1 MNTTKQYIK
10 QIIAKKEAAVAE
22 LREWERQ
29 HPNFYPSERERARSE
44 INARLMAELSEIS
57 AAAQSAARDFA
68 ARVEAKRPRFNPT
81 SKEFL
86 EIGNI
91 ISLYGDKMP
100 ENVQEE
106 ITRRYKNNADALRSL
121 LPLFERN
128 RLSVAYNEA
137 KEALRTMERANMS
150 TVEDGIFYACMHP
163 ERREEENIINN
174 LEAYAEQMGVDNTGA
189 PIETMPGAGA
199 GGE

>member
-10 QIIAKKEAAVAE
+10 QIIAKKEAAAAE
-22 LREWERQ
+22 LRKWEAQ
-29 HPNFYPSERERARSE
+29 HPDFYPSERERAKTE
-44 INARLMAELSEIS
+44 INTRLMAELSEIS
-57 AAAQSAARDFA
+57 AAAQSTARAFA

-91 ISLYGDKMP
+91 ISLYGDQMP

-106 ITRRYKNNADALRSL
+106 ITRRYKNNPDALRSM

-128 RLSVAYNEA
+128 GLSVAYTEA
-137 KEALRTMERANMS
+137 KGALRTMERANMS
-150 TVEDGIFYACMHP
+150 TVEDGIYFACLSPDRH
-163 ERREEENIINN
+163 EEENIINT

-189 PIETMPGAGA
+189 PIETMPGAG

>member
-1 MNTTKQYIK
+1 MNTIKQYIK
-10 QIIAKKEAAVAE
+10 QIIAKKEAAAAE
-22 LREWERQ
+22 LRKWKEQ
-29 HPNFYPSERERARSE
+29 HPNYYKCDYDRAADE
-44 INARLMAELSEIS
+44 INTRLMAELSEIS

-68 ARVEAKRPRFNPT
+68 ARVDTKRPRFNPT

-128 RLSVAYNEA
+128 RLSVAYTEA

-174 LEAYAEQMGVDNTGA
+174 LEAYAEQMGVDSTGA
-189 PIETMPGAGA
+189 PIEAMPGAGA